1 MHASYS
7 NLVQI
12 ILHWLAACIFDNYKL
27 PILPHIQE
35 SVQYFISLHCF
46 LKDAAVVIPT
56 KGVSF
61 ASRLGQL
68 KNPRVFVLKLV
79 QAAIRISNFLW
90 KLAHTTRIHSKISM
104 ILQLIHVHSF

>member
-12 ILHWLAACIFDNYKL
+12 ILHWLAACTLDNSKL

-56 KGVSF
+56 KGVS
-61 ASRLGQL
+61 GQL